1 MLDKSPDAAGAELVP
16 NKGDISAHLYAMFPP
31 AFVQAYPDA
40 WIEIAYGRAAT
51 GNKVNQAN
59 IFSVFDLKE
68 AAEFAAA
75 KNKLGFNLYAGVA
88 LRQGAHPDSG
98 RANDDSVVTAGYGS
112 AEFDSAGDAE
122 RIDAVLKEQQLT
134 PRIIATTGTV
144 PNLRAHLYFAVEG
157 IPNPADLAAI
167 NTALMKVFGSD
178 AVQNASRVMRLAG
191 TINYPSPKKAAD
203 DGYVPELVTLRL
215 LPDSPSYKIDA
226 LIALDPNAG
235 DSSNHFS
242 SLDGRPRRNDDELQ
256 RLLETSREPKKW
268 HNSVRD
274 AVASLVGRGW
284 NDLQIRLAVAQYCKT
299 GAEDTDL
306 TVFIDTA
313 RKKWQAP
320 DPETS
325 GAIVKPVDIDWAK
338 VDEHAGWLKGV
349 ADLPPNFSTKSKVI
363 IGHKGSIPD
372 LNVDLK
378 RNGVVVNKPINNLTD
393 VAFNV
398 AMMLR
403 ADGRLTIEQVAAA
416 LLCPLPCN
424 QHVTKQPDDQKR
436 DTIERLMWRTQ
447 EQRAQQQSVK
457 RTFTA
462 EPGEPDWRER
472 RENGSPLPSMHNARL
487 GVNALGIECSYDTF
501 HNKLL
506 FGFAGDVKHEVQS
519 LLGEVS
525 DNGIMALRQL
535 MSTRFKFDL
544 TEKHIRDAVVSLALE
559 HCFDPV
565 LDLVDKVEA
574 DWDGV
579 ERLDKMV
586 ATHFNCEDTPL
597 NRAFIRKTMIALVAR
612 ARNPGCK
619 FDTITVLESPEGQN
633 KSTAWKVLA
642 GDENFSDE
650 AIIGKGS
657 REVQEQLAG
666 VWIHENAELAGMK
679 KADVDAVK
687 AYASRTTDRA
697 RAAYGHFPIW
707 QKRHS
712 IDVGTTNSDEYLQ
725 SQTGNR
731 RFWPLKL
738 LGPIDEVLLRLDR
751 LELIGEAAHYQTTG
765 ESITL
770 EASMWA
776 AAGVQQEKRRVKDP
790 WEAVLSSMPAVVEI
804 DGGYQGNTT
813 MHTIIDFV
821 EGQERVASADV
832 LTYVLGIAVG
842 HQNRGHT
849 MRLSDVMK
857 QLGWQ
862 RDESGTRVSHRRS
875 VKKVPL
881 RLRGSPAGSLMV
893 MSDTVSAPMLGPLQ
907 RPGRYFGETRRN
919 PEHQVRTKALVS

>member
-1 MLDKSPDAAGAELVP
+1 MTGNSGVAGTVAPARANTTVAVDFFKKFFRHTTHSIWLCSLANERDDENTGPEDHIRTRDGDQIAKFLTEWNEPLRSTYFCVGTVEGTKRNKTSIRELACLWA
-16 NKGDISAHLYAMFPP
+16 DIDFKHVVDDEATIVRRLTQLRFPP
-31 AFVQAYPDA
+31 SMIIKSGHGLHCYWFLKEPMSADEVDRVEAAVKLLCDLVGADQQVTQIAALMRVPGSVNSKACKNGGDA
-40 WIEIAYGRAAT
+40 VPVTIIYQNDFTYELDDIEEMLSETSPIVLRKERERARTVGETKFFADYAERHGYQPPVDVEARLNGMMYMGNEDASVHGTQISVTASLLNAGMPIDEVVALVLEATRAA
-51 GNKVNQAN
+51 
-59 IFSVFDLKE
+59 
-68 AAEFAAA
+68 
-75 KNKLGFNLYAGVA
+75 AGVA
-88 LRQGAHPDSG
+88 GTRWNWRREEKAVRGMCATWIKKHPPG
-98 RANDDSVVTAGYGS
+98 EN
-112 AEFDSAGDAE
+112 
-122 RIDAVLKEQQLT
+122 
-134 PRIIATTGTV
+134 
-144 PNLRAHLYFAVEG
+144 
-157 IPNPADLAAI
+157 
-167 NTALMKVFGSD
+167 
-178 AVQNASRVMRLAG
+178 
-191 TINYPSPKKAAD
+191 KKAS
-203 DGYVPELVTLRL
+203 VT
-215 LPDSPSYKIDA
+215 
-226 LIALDPNAG
+226 
-235 DSSNHFS
+235 
-242 SLDGRPRRNDDELQ
+242 
-256 RLLETSREPKKW
+256 
-268 HNSVRD
+268 
-274 AVASLVGRGW
+274 
-284 NDLQIRLAVAQYCKT
+284 
-299 GAEDTDL
+299 
-306 TVFIDTA
+306 
-313 RKKWQAP
+313 
-320 DPETS
+320 
-325 GAIVKPVDIDWAK
+325 IVKPVDIDWTK
-338 VDEHAGWLKGV
+338 VDEHAGWLKTITN
-349 ADLPPNFSTKSKVI
+349 LPQNFSTKGKII
-363 IGHKGSIPD
+363 IGHKGSISD
-372 LNVDLK
+372 LNIDLR
-378 RNGVVVNKPINNLTD
+378 RNGVVVNKPINNLAD

-398 AMMLR
+398 AMVLR

-436 DTIERLMWRTQ
+436 NTIERLMWRTR

-457 RTFTA
+457 RTVTGEPA

-565 LDLVDKVEA
+565 LDLIDKAEA

-751 LELIGEAAHYQTTG
+751 LQLIGEAAHYQTAG

-770 EASMWA
+770 DASMWA

-790 WEAVLSSMPAVVEI
+790 WEAVLSSMPPVVEI

-862 RDESGTRVSHRRS
+862 RDEDGNKITVNGKQTRGYFRV
-875 VKKVPL
+875 VDAVP
-881 RLRGSPAGSLMV
+881 
-893 MSDTVSAPMLGPLQ
+893 GPVPVADKSQ
-907 RPGRYFGETRRN
+907 DPRF
-919 PEHQVRTKALVS
+919 